1 MKSFNDKEL
10 AEINRLDM
18 AEELARAKI
27 KIAEHSVTILNLK
40 AKLLSIE
47 IRDFNQTVVDL
58 KGEESKLREERQSF
72 LKTMQ
77 KKHKLK
83 DGWGFDPISGALKE
97 SEV

>member
-1 MKSFNDKEL
+1 MKTLNDKEL

-27 KIAEHSVTILNLK
+27 KIAEHGVTILTLK
-40 AKLLSIE
+40 SKLLSIE
-47 IRDFNQTVVDL
+47 IRDMNEAL
-58 KGEESKLREERQSF
+58 GEMKNAETNAKLERQNF

-83 DGWGFDPISGALKE
+83 DGWGFDPTSGALKE
-97 SEV
+97 

>member
-58 KGEESKLREERQSF
+58 KGDESKLREERQSF

>member
-1 MKSFNDKEL
+1 MKNLNDKEL
-10 AEINRLDM
+10 AEINRLDL

-27 KIAEHSVTILNLK
+27 KIADHSVTILNLK
-40 AKLLSIE
+40 ARLLSVE
-47 IRDFNQTVVDL
+47 IRDMNQTIVDL
-58 KGEESKLREERQSF
+58 KNSEARLREERQSF

-97 SEV
+97 NEV